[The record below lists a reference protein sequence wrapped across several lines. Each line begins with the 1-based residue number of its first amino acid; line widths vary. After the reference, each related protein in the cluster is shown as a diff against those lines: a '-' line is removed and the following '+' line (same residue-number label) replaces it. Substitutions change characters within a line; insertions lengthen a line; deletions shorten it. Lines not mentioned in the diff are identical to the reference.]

1 MSNAE
6 SLGLEWK
13 NKLIEDLG
21 LEKYNKLFSKSI
33 EDVIISPFYTENNQP
48 ISLLIPDQWNIL
60 GEVKE
65 VKFIEACNEI
75 NEFLK
80 NDINHITLYHSP
92 KLDTKK
98 IIQKFNNSDVIF
110 FIKTDFVNDLDKLKN
125 NTHFIIFEQR
135 LENDKI
141 LELQDIDNRNFKI
154 NINSAS
160 VRNRGANI
168 IQEIAFMLSLANE
181 YLNIYGCNI
190 AKHIS
195 FELTQGSNYFFEIS
209 KIQVLRILWSI
220 ITNEHGQQIDNTIIT
235 SIPSLRNKTIKNY
248 NNNIIRSTSECIS
261 GILGGCNFIK
271 SIPYDSL
278 FNEKNE
284 FSQRIMNNQ
293 LLILKN
299 ETHLEKVSNAIEGC
313 YYIND
318 LIRNISEKSLSLFK
332 KIEKNGGYFESHKNG
347 FIKEQI
353 EQNNR
358 LENSFYDSNKNI
370 LVGFNKYIDDSK
382 IISEEHLLE
391 LKKKS
396 EILNMDIERIAK
408 TELE

>member
-1 MSNAE
+1 MSNTE
-6 SLGLEWK
+6 LLGLEWK
-13 NKLIEDLG
+13 NKLIDDLG
-21 LEKYNKLFSKSI
+21 LEKYNRLFSKSI
-33 EDVIISPFYTENNQP
+33 EDVVISPFYTENNQP
-48 ISLLIPDQWNIL
+48 INLLIPDQWNIL

-160 VRNRGANI
+160 VRNKGANI

-220 ITNEHGQQIDNTIIT
+220 ITNEHGEQIDDTTIT

-299 ETHLEKVSNAIEGC
+299 ETHLDKVSNAIEGC

-353 EQNNR
+353 EQSNR
-358 LENSFYDSNKNI
+358 LENSFYDLNKNI

>member
-1 MSNAE
+1 MSNTE
-6 SLGLEWK
+6 LLGLEWK
-13 NKLIEDLG
+13 NKLIDDLG
-21 LEKYNKLFSKSI
+21 LEKYNRLFSKSI
-33 EDVIISPFYTENNQP
+33 EDVVISPFYTENNQP
-48 ISLLIPDQWNIL
+48 INLLIPDQWNIL

-110 FIKTDFVNDLDKLKN
+110 FIKTDFVNDLNKFKN
-125 NTHFIIFEQR
+125 NSHFIIFEQR

-160 VRNRGANI
+160 VRNKGANI

-220 ITNEHGQQIDNTIIT
+220 ITNEHGEQIDDTTIT

-299 ETHLEKVSNAIEGC
+299 ETHLDKVSNAIEGS

-396 EILNMDIERIAK
+396 KILNMDIERIAK

>member
-1 MSNAE
+1 MSNTE
-6 SLGLEWK
+6 LLGLEWK
-13 NKLIEDLG
+13 NKLIDDLG
-21 LEKYNKLFSKSI
+21 LEKYNRLFSKSI
-33 EDVIISPFYTENNQP
+33 EDVVISPFYTENNQP
-48 ISLLIPDQWNIL
+48 INLLIPDQWNIL

-92 KLDTKK
+92 KLNTKK

-160 VRNRGANI
+160 VRNKGANI

-220 ITNEHGQQIDNTIIT
+220 ITNEHGEQIDDTTIT

-299 ETHLEKVSNAIEGC
+299 ETHLDKVSNAIEGC

>member
-1 MSNAE
+1 MSNTE
-6 SLGLEWK
+6 LLGLEWK
-13 NKLIEDLG
+13 NKLIDDLG
-21 LEKYNKLFSKSI
+21 LEKYNRLFSKSI
-33 EDVIISPFYTENNQP
+33 EDVVISPFYTENNQP
-48 ISLLIPDQWNIL
+48 INLLIPDQWNIL

-80 NDINHITLYHSP
+80 NDINHITLFHSP

-160 VRNRGANI
+160 VRNKGANI

-220 ITNEHGQQIDNTIIT
+220 ITNEHGEQIDDTTIT

-299 ETHLEKVSNAIEGC
+299 ETHLDKVSNAIEGC

>member
-1 MSNAE
+1 MSNTE
-6 SLGLEWK
+6 LLGLEWK
-13 NKLIEDLG
+13 NKLIDDLG
-21 LEKYNKLFSKSI
+21 LEKYNRLFSKSI
-33 EDVIISPFYTENNQP
+33 EDVVISPFYTENNQP
-48 ISLLIPDQWNIL
+48 INLLIPDQWNIL

-98 IIQKFNNSDVIF
+98 IVQKFNNSDVIF

-160 VRNRGANI
+160 VRNKGANI

-220 ITNEHGQQIDNTIIT
+220 ITNEHGEQIDDTTIT

-299 ETHLEKVSNAIEGC
+299 ETHLDKVSNAIEGC

-318 LIRNISEKSLSLFK
+318 LIRNISEKSLFLFK

-396 EILNMDIERIAK
+396 KILNMDIERIAK

>member
-1 MSNAE
+1 MSNTE
-6 SLGLEWK
+6 LLGLEWK
-13 NKLIEDLG
+13 NKLIDDLG
-21 LEKYNKLFSKSI
+21 LEKYNRLFSKSI
-33 EDVIISPFYTENNQP
+33 EDVVISPFYTENNQP
-48 ISLLIPDQWNIL
+48 INLLIPDQWNIL

-98 IIQKFNNSDVIF
+98 IVQKFNNSDVIF
-110 FIKTDFVNDLDKLKN
+110 FIKTDFVNDLDKFKN
-125 NTHFIIFEQR
+125 KTHFIIFEQR

-141 LELQDIDNRNFKI
+141 LELQDIDNKNFKI

-160 VRNRGANI
+160 VRNKGANI
-168 IQEIAFMLSLANE
+168 IQEITYMLSLANE

-220 ITNEHGQQIDNTIIT
+220 ITNEHGEQIDDTIIT

-299 ETHLEKVSNAIEGC
+299 ETHLDKVSNAIEGC

-353 EQNNR
+353 EQSNR

>member
-1 MSNAE
+1 MSNTE
-6 SLGLEWK
+6 LLGLEWK
-13 NKLIEDLG
+13 NKLIDDLG
-21 LEKYNKLFSKSI
+21 LEKYNRLFSKSI
-33 EDVIISPFYTENNQP
+33 EDVVISPFYTENNQP
-48 ISLLIPDQWNIL
+48 INLLIPDQWNIL

-160 VRNRGANI
+160 VRNKGANI

-220 ITNEHGQQIDNTIIT
+220 ITNEHGEQIDDTTIT

-299 ETHLEKVSNAIEGC
+299 ETHLDKVSNAIEGS

>member
-1 MSNAE
+1 MSNTE
-6 SLGLEWK
+6 LLGLEWK
-13 NKLIEDLG
+13 NKLIDDLG
-21 LEKYNKLFSKSI
+21 LEKYNRLFSKSI
-33 EDVIISPFYTENNQP
+33 EDVVISPFYTENNQP
-48 ISLLIPDQWNIL
+48 INLLIPDQWNIL

-110 FIKTDFVNDLDKLKN
+110 FIKTDFVNDLNKLKN

-160 VRNRGANI
+160 VRNKGANI

-220 ITNEHGQQIDNTIIT
+220 ITNEHGEQIDDTIIT

-299 ETHLEKVSNAIEGC
+299 ETHLDKVSNAIEGC

-353 EQNNR
+353 EQSNR
-358 LENSFYDSNKNI
+358 LENSFYDLNKNI

-396 EILNMDIERIAK
+396 KILNMDIERIAK

>member
-1 MSNAE
+1 MSNTE
-6 SLGLEWK
+6 LLGLEWK
-13 NKLIEDLG
+13 NKLIDDLG
-21 LEKYNKLFSKSI
+21 LEKYNRLFSKSI
-33 EDVIISPFYTENNQP
+33 EDVVISPFYTENNQP
-48 ISLLIPDQWNIL
+48 INLLIPDQWNIL

-160 VRNRGANI
+160 VRNKGANI

-181 YLNIYGCNI
+181 YLNIYGSNI

-220 ITNEHGQQIDNTIIT
+220 ITNEHGEQIDDTTIT

-299 ETHLEKVSNAIEGC
+299 ETHLDKVSNAIEGC

-370 LVGFNKYIDDSK
+370 LVGFNKYIEDSK

-396 EILNMDIERIAK
+396 EILNMDIERIAE
-408 TELE
+408 TEFE

>member
-1 MSNAE
+1 MSNTE
-6 SLGLEWK
+6 LLGLEWK
-13 NKLIEDLG
+13 NKLIDDLG
-21 LEKYNKLFSKSI
+21 LEKYNRLFSKSI
-33 EDVIISPFYTENNQP
+33 EDVVISPFYTENNQP
-48 ISLLIPDQWNIL
+48 INLLIPDQWNIL

-80 NDINHITLYHSP
+80 NDINHITLFHSP

-110 FIKTDFVNDLDKLKN
+110 FIKTDFVNDLNKFKN
-125 NTHFIIFEQR
+125 NSHFIIFEQR

-141 LELQDIDNRNFKI
+141 LEPQDIDNKNFKI

-160 VRNRGANI
+160 VRNKGANI

-220 ITNEHGQQIDNTIIT
+220 ITNEHGEQIDNTTIT

-271 SIPYDSL
+271 SIPYDGL

-299 ETHLEKVSNAIEGC
+299 ETHLDKVSNAIDGC

-318 LIRNISEKSLSLFK
+318 LIQNISEKSLSLFK

>member
-1 MSNAE
+1 MSNTE
-6 SLGLEWK
+6 LLGLEWK
-13 NKLIEDLG
+13 NKLIDDLG
-21 LEKYNKLFSKSI
+21 LEKYNRLFSKSI
-33 EDVIISPFYTENNQP
+33 EDVVISPFYTENNQP
-48 ISLLIPDQWNIL
+48 INLLIPDQWNIL

-160 VRNRGANI
+160 VRNKGANI

-181 YLNIYGCNI
+181 YLNIYGSNI

-220 ITNEHGQQIDNTIIT
+220 ITNEHGEQIDDTTIT

-299 ETHLEKVSNAIEGC
+299 ETHLDKVSNAIEGC

-370 LVGFNKYIDDSK
+370 LVGFNKYIEDSK

>member
-1 MSNAE
+1 MSNTE
-6 SLGLEWK
+6 LLGLEWK
-13 NKLIEDLG
+13 NKLIDDLG
-21 LEKYNKLFSKSI
+21 LEKYNRLFSKSI
-33 EDVIISPFYTENNQP
+33 EDVVISPFYTENNQP
-48 ISLLIPDQWNIL
+48 INLLIPDQWNIL

-160 VRNRGANI
+160 VRNKGANI

-220 ITNEHGQQIDNTIIT
+220 ITNEHGEQIDDTTIT

-299 ETHLEKVSNAIEGC
+299 ETHLDKVSNAIEGC

-353 EQNNR
+353 EQSNR
-358 LENSFYDSNKNI
+358 LENSFYDLNKNI

-396 EILNMDIERIAK
+396 KILNMDIERIAK

>member
-1 MSNAE
+1 MSNTE
-6 SLGLEWK
+6 LLGLEWK
-13 NKLIEDLG
+13 NKLIDDLG
-21 LEKYNKLFSKSI
+21 LEKYNRLFSKSI
-33 EDVIISPFYTENNQP
+33 EDVVISPFYTENNQP
-48 ISLLIPDQWNIL
+48 INLLIPDQWNIL

-160 VRNRGANI
+160 VRNKGANI

-220 ITNEHGQQIDNTIIT
+220 ITNEHGEQIDDTTIT

-299 ETHLEKVSNAIEGC
+299 ETHLDKVSNAIEGC

>member
-1 MSNAE
+1 MSNTE
-6 SLGLEWK
+6 LLGLEWK
-13 NKLIEDLG
+13 NKLIDDLG
-21 LEKYNKLFSKSI
+21 LEKYNRLFSKSI
-33 EDVIISPFYTENNQP
+33 EDVVISPFYTENNQP
-48 ISLLIPDQWNIL
+48 INLLIPDQWNIL

-160 VRNRGANI
+160 VRNKGANI

-220 ITNEHGQQIDNTIIT
+220 ITNEHGEQIDDTTIT

-299 ETHLEKVSNAIEGC
+299 ETHLDKVSNAIEGC

-370 LVGFNKYIDDSK
+370 LVGFNKYIDDSNIMSK
-382 IISEEHLLE
+382 EHLFE

-396 EILNMDIERIAK
+396 KVLNTDIVRIAK

>member
-1 MSNAE
+1 MSNTE
-6 SLGLEWK
+6 LLGLEWK
-13 NKLIEDLG
+13 NKLIDDLG
-21 LEKYNKLFSKSI
+21 LEKYNRLFSKSI
-33 EDVIISPFYTENNQP
+33 EDVVISPFYTENNQP
-48 ISLLIPDQWNIL
+48 INLLIPDQWNIL

-80 NDINHITLYHSP
+80 NDINHITLYKSP

-110 FIKTDFVNDLDKLKN
+110 FIRTDFVNDLDKLKN

-160 VRNRGANI
+160 VRNKGANI

-220 ITNEHGQQIDNTIIT
+220 ITNEHGEQIDDTTIT

-299 ETHLEKVSNAIEGC
+299 ETHLDKVSNAIEGC

>member
-1 MSNAE
+1 MSNTE
-6 SLGLEWK
+6 LLGLEWK
-13 NKLIEDLG
+13 NKLIDDLG
-21 LEKYNKLFSKSI
+21 LEKYNRLFSKSI
-33 EDVIISPFYTENNQP
+33 EDVVISPFYTENNQP
-48 ISLLIPDQWNIL
+48 INLLIPDQWNIL

-65 VKFIEACNEI
+65 GKFIEACNEI

-160 VRNRGANI
+160 VRNKGANI

-181 YLNIYGCNI
+181 YLNIYGSNI

-220 ITNEHGQQIDNTIIT
+220 ITNEHGEQIDDTTIT

-299 ETHLEKVSNAIEGC
+299 ETHLDKVSNAIEGC

-370 LVGFNKYIDDSK
+370 LVGFNKYIEDSK

>member
-1 MSNAE
+1 MKTWQHYIDSIF
-6 SLGLEWK
+6 LRV
-13 NKLIEDLG
+13 
-21 LEKYNKLFSKSI
+21 FS
-33 EDVIISPFYTENNQP
+33 ENNQP
-48 ISLLIPDQWNIL
+48 INLLIPDQWNIL
-60 GEVKE
+60 GEVNE
-65 VKFIEACNEI
+65 GKFIEACNEI

-160 VRNRGANI
+160 VRNKGANI

-220 ITNEHGQQIDNTIIT
+220 ITNEHGEQIDDTTIT

-299 ETHLEKVSNAIEGC
+299 ETHLDKVSNAIEGC

-370 LVGFNKYIDDSK
+370 LVGFNKYIEDSK

-396 EILNMDIERIAK
+396 EILNMDIERIAE
-408 TELE
+408 TEFE

>member
-1 MSNAE
+1 MSNTE
-6 SLGLEWK
+6 LLGLEWK
-13 NKLIEDLG
+13 NKLIDDLG
-21 LEKYNKLFSKSI
+21 LEKYNRLFSKSI
-33 EDVIISPFYTENNQP
+33 EDVVISPFYTENNQP
-48 ISLLIPDQWNIL
+48 INLLIPDQWNIL

-110 FIKTDFVNDLDKLKN
+110 FIKTDFVNDLDKFKN

-160 VRNRGANI
+160 VRNKGANI

-220 ITNEHGQQIDNTIIT
+220 ITNEHGEQIDDTTIT

-299 ETHLEKVSNAIEGC
+299 ETHLDKVSNAIEGC

>member
-1 MSNAE
+1 MSNTE
-6 SLGLEWK
+6 LLGLEWK
-13 NKLIEDLG
+13 NKLIDDLG
-21 LEKYNKLFSKSI
+21 LEKYNRLFSKSI
-33 EDVIISPFYTENNQP
+33 EDVVISPFYTENNQP
-48 ISLLIPDQWNIL
+48 INLLIPDQWNIL

-80 NDINHITLYHSP
+80 NDINHITLYHSQ

-125 NTHFIIFEQR
+125 NTHFIIFEQS

-160 VRNRGANI
+160 VRNKGANI

-220 ITNEHGQQIDNTIIT
+220 ITNEHGEQIDDTTIT

-299 ETHLEKVSNAIEGC
+299 ETHLDKVSNAIEGC

-353 EQNNR
+353 EQSNR
-358 LENSFYDSNKNI
+358 IENSFYDLNKNI

>member
-1 MSNAE
+1 MSNKE
-6 SLGLEWK
+6 LLGLEWK
-13 NKLIEDLG
+13 NKLIDDLG
-21 LEKYNKLFSKSI
+21 LEKYNRLFSKSI
-33 EDVIISPFYTENNQP
+33 EDVVISPFYTENNQP
-48 ISLLIPDQWNIL
+48 INLLIPDQWNIL
-60 GEVKE
+60 GEIKE

-80 NDINHITLYHSP
+80 NDINHITLFHSP

-160 VRNRGANI
+160 VRNKGANI

-220 ITNEHGQQIDNTIIT
+220 ITNEHGEQIDDTTIT

-299 ETHLEKVSNAIEGC
+299 ETHLDKVSNAIEGC

>member
-1 MSNAE
+1 MSNTE
-6 SLGLEWK
+6 LLGLEWK
-13 NKLIEDLG
+13 NKLIDDLG
-21 LEKYNKLFSKSI
+21 LEKYNRLFSKSI
-33 EDVIISPFYTENNQP
+33 EDVVISPFYTENNQP
-48 ISLLIPDQWNIL
+48 INLLIPDQWNIL

-160 VRNRGANI
+160 VRNKGANI

-220 ITNEHGQQIDNTIIT
+220 ITNEHGEQIDDTIIT

-299 ETHLEKVSNAIEGC
+299 ETHLDKVSNAIEGC

-370 LVGFNKYIDDSK
+370 LVGFNKYIEDSK

>member
-1 MSNAE
+1 MSKTE
-6 SLGLEWK
+6 LLGLEWK
-13 NKLIEDLG
+13 NKLIDDLG
-21 LEKYNKLFSKSI
+21 LEKYDKLFSKSI

-48 ISLLIPDQWNIL
+48 INLLIPEQWNIL

-75 NEFLK
+75 NKYLK
-80 NDINHITLYHSP
+80 NDINHIILNNNP
-92 KLDTKK
+92 KLDTQK
-98 IIQKFNNSDVIF
+98 IIEKFDNSDVSF
-110 FIKTDFVNDLDKLKN
+110 FIKTDCVNDLNKFKN
-125 NTHFIIFEQR
+125 IPHLIIFEQR

-141 LELQDIDNRNFKI
+141 LEFQDIDNKNFKI

-160 VRNRGANI
+160 VRNKGANI
-168 IQEIAFMLSLANE
+168 IQEIAFLLSFANE

-220 ITNEHGQQIDNTIIT
+220 ITNEHGEQIDDTIIT

-299 ETHLEKVSNAIEGC
+299 ETHLDKVSNAIEGC

-353 EQNNR
+353 EQSNR
-358 LENSFYDSNKNI
+358 LENSFYDLNKNI

-396 EILNMDIERIAK
+396 KILNMDIERIAK
-408 TELE
+408 TELK

>member
-1 MSNAE
+1 MSNTE
-6 SLGLEWK
+6 LLGLEWK
-13 NKLIEDLG
+13 NKLIDDLG
-21 LEKYNKLFSKSI
+21 LEKYNRLFSKSI
-33 EDVIISPFYTENNQP
+33 EDVVISPFYTENNQP
-48 ISLLIPDQWNIL
+48 INLLIPDQWNIL

-141 LELQDIDNRNFKI
+141 LELQDIDNKNFKI

-160 VRNRGANI
+160 VRNKGANI

-220 ITNEHGQQIDNTIIT
+220 ITNEHGEQIDDTTIT

-299 ETHLEKVSNAIEGC
+299 ETHLDKVSNAIEGS

>member
-1 MSNAE
+1 MSNTE
-6 SLGLEWK
+6 LLGLEWK
-13 NKLIEDLG
+13 NKLIDDLG
-21 LEKYNKLFSKSI
+21 LEKYNRLFSKSI
-33 EDVIISPFYTENNQP
+33 EDVVISPFYIENNQP
-48 ISLLIPDQWNIL
+48 INLLIPDQWNIL

-92 KLDTKK
+92 KLNTKK

-160 VRNRGANI
+160 VRNKGANI

-220 ITNEHGQQIDNTIIT
+220 ITNEHGEQIDDTIIT

-299 ETHLEKVSNAIEGC
+299 ETHLDKVSNAIEGC

-332 KIEKNGGYFESHKNG
+332 KIENNGGYLESHKNG

>member
-1 MSNAE
+1 MSNTE
-6 SLGLEWK
+6 LLGLEWK
-13 NKLIEDLG
+13 NKLIDDLG
-21 LEKYNKLFSKSI
+21 LEKYNRLFSKSI
-33 EDVIISPFYTENNQP
+33 EDVVISPFYIENNQP
-48 ISLLIPDQWNIL
+48 INLLIPDQWNIL
-60 GEVKE
+60 GEIKE

-92 KLDTKK
+92 KLNTKK

-160 VRNRGANI
+160 VRNKGANI

-220 ITNEHGQQIDNTIIT
+220 ITNEHGEQIDDTIIT

-299 ETHLEKVSNAIEGC
+299 ETHLDKVSNAIEGC

-382 IISEEHLLE
+382 IISEELLLE

>member
-1 MSNAE
+1 MSNTE
-6 SLGLEWK
+6 LLGLEWK
-13 NKLIEDLG
+13 NKLIDDLG
-21 LEKYNKLFSKSI
+21 LEKYNRLFSKSI
-33 EDVIISPFYTENNQP
+33 EDVVISPFYIENNQP
-48 ISLLIPDQWNIL
+48 INLLIPDQWNIL

-98 IIQKFNNSDVIF
+98 IVQKFNNSDVIF
-110 FIKTDFVNDLDKLKN
+110 FIKTDFVNDLDKFKN
-125 NTHFIIFEQR
+125 KTHFIIFEQR

-160 VRNRGANI
+160 VRNKGANI

-220 ITNEHGQQIDNTIIT
+220 ITNEHGEQIDDTTIT

-299 ETHLEKVSNAIEGC
+299 ETHLDKVSNAIEGC

-353 EQNNR
+353 EQSNR
-358 LENSFYDSNKNI
+358 LENSFYDLNKNI

>member
-1 MSNAE
+1 MSNTE
-6 SLGLEWK
+6 LLGLEWK
-13 NKLIEDLG
+13 NKLIDDLG
-21 LEKYNKLFSKSI
+21 LEKYNRLFSKSI
-33 EDVIISPFYTENNQP
+33 EDVVISPFYTENNQP
-48 ISLLIPDQWNIL
+48 INLLIPDQWNIL

-80 NDINHITLYHSP
+80 NDINHIILNKNP

-98 IIQKFNNSDVIF
+98 IIEKFNNSDVSF
-110 FIKTDFVNDLDKLKN
+110 FIKTDCVNDLNKFKD
-125 NTHFIIFEQR
+125 NTNLIILEQS

-141 LELQDIDNRNFKI
+141 LEFQSIDNKNFKI

-160 VRNRGANI
+160 VRNKGANI
-168 IQEIAFMLSLANE
+168 IQEIAFLLSLANE

-190 AKHIS
+190 AEHIS

-220 ITNEHGQQIDNTIIT
+220 ITNEHGEQIDDTTIT

-299 ETHLEKVSNAIEGC
+299 ETHLDKVSNAIEGC

-358 LENSFYDSNKNI
+358 LENSFYDLNKNI
-370 LVGFNKYIDDSK
+370 LVGFNKYVDDSK
-382 IISEEHLLE
+382 IFSEEHLLE

-396 EILNMDIERIAK
+396 KILNMDIERIAK

>member
-1 MSNAE
+1 MSNTE
-6 SLGLEWK
+6 LLGLEWK
-13 NKLIEDLG
+13 NKLIDDLG
-21 LEKYNKLFSKSI
+21 LEKYNRLFSKSI
-33 EDVIISPFYTENNQP
+33 EDVVISPFYTENNQP
-48 ISLLIPDQWNIL
+48 INLLIPDQWNIL

-65 VKFIEACNEI
+65 GKFIEACNEI

-92 KLDTKK
+92 KLDTKN
-98 IIQKFNNSDVIF
+98 IIQKFNSSDVIF
-110 FIKTDFVNDLDKLKN
+110 FIKTDFVNDLDKFKN

-141 LELQDIDNRNFKI
+141 LELQDIDNKNFKI

-160 VRNRGANI
+160 VRNKGANI
-168 IQEIAFMLSLANE
+168 IQEITFMLSLANE

-220 ITNEHGQQIDNTIIT
+220 ITNEHGEQIDDTIIT
-235 SIPSLRNKTIKNY
+235 SIPSLRNKTVKNY

-299 ETHLEKVSNAIEGC
+299 ETHLDKVSNAIEGC

-318 LIRNISEKSLSLFK
+318 LIHNISEKSLSLFK

-391 LKKKS
+391 LKKKIK
-396 EILNMDIERIAK
+396 ILNMDIERIAK

>member
-1 MSNAE
+1 MSNTE
-6 SLGLEWK
+6 LLGLEWK
-13 NKLIEDLG
+13 NKLINDLG
-21 LEKYNKLFSKSI
+21 LEKYNRLFSKSI
-33 EDVIISPFYTENNQP
+33 EDVVISPFYTENNQP
-48 ISLLIPDQWNIL
+48 INLLIPDQWNIL

-160 VRNRGANI
+160 VRNKGANI

-220 ITNEHGQQIDNTIIT
+220 ITNEHGEQIDDSIIT

-299 ETHLEKVSNAIEGC
+299 ETHLDKVSNAIEGS

>member
-1 MSNAE
+1 MSNTE
-6 SLGLEWK
+6 LLGLEWK
-13 NKLIEDLG
+13 NKLIDDLG
-21 LEKYNKLFSKSI
+21 LEKYNRLFSKSI
-33 EDVIISPFYTENNQP
+33 EDVVISPFYTENNQP
-48 ISLLIPDQWNIL
+48 INLLIPDQWNIL

-141 LELQDIDNRNFKI
+141 LELQDIDNKNFKI

-160 VRNRGANI
+160 VRNKGANI

-220 ITNEHGQQIDNTIIT
+220 ITNEHGEQIDDSIIT

-299 ETHLEKVSNAIEGC
+299 ETHLDKVSNAIEGS

>member
-1 MSNAE
+1 MSNTE
-6 SLGLEWK
+6 LLGLEWK
-13 NKLIEDLG
+13 NKLIDDLG
-21 LEKYNKLFSKSI
+21 LEKYNRLFSKSI
-33 EDVIISPFYTENNQP
+33 EDVVISPFYTENNQP
-48 ISLLIPDQWNIL
+48 INLLIPDQWNIL

-141 LELQDIDNRNFKI
+141 LKLQDIDNRNFKI

-160 VRNRGANI
+160 VRNKGANI

-220 ITNEHGQQIDNTIIT
+220 ITNEHGEQIDDSIIT

-299 ETHLEKVSNAIEGC
+299 ETHLDKVSNAIEGC

>member
-1 MSNAE
+1 MSNTE
-6 SLGLEWK
+6 LLGLEWK
-13 NKLIEDLG
+13 NKLIDDLG
-21 LEKYNKLFSKSI
+21 LEKYNRLFSKSI
-33 EDVIISPFYTENNQP
+33 EDVVISPFYTENNQP
-48 ISLLIPDQWNIL
+48 INLLIPDQWNIL

-141 LELQDIDNRNFKI
+141 LELQDIDNKNFKI

-160 VRNRGANI
+160 VRNKGANI

-220 ITNEHGQQIDNTIIT
+220 ITNEHGEQIDDTTIT

-299 ETHLEKVSNAIEGC
+299 ETHLDKVSNAIEGC

-396 EILNMDIERIAK
+396 KILNMDIERIAK
-408 TELE
+408 TELK

>member
-1 MSNAE
+1 MSNTE
-6 SLGLEWK
+6 LLGLEWK
-13 NKLIEDLG
+13 NKLIDDLG
-21 LEKYNKLFSKSI
+21 LEKYNRLFSKSI
-33 EDVIISPFYTENNQP
+33 EDVVISPFYTENNQP
-48 ISLLIPDQWNIL
+48 INLLIPDQWNIL
-60 GEVKE
+60 GEIKE

-160 VRNRGANI
+160 VRNKGANI

-220 ITNEHGQQIDNTIIT
+220 ITNEHGEQIDDTTIT

-299 ETHLEKVSNAIEGC
+299 ETHLDKVSNAIEGC

>member
-1 MSNAE
+1 MLNAE

-13 NKLIEDLG
+13 NKLIDDLG
-21 LEKYNKLFSKSI
+21 LEKYNRLFSKSI
-33 EDVIISPFYTENNQP
+33 EDVVISPFYIENNQP
-48 ISLLIPDQWNIL
+48 INLLIPDQWNIL

-141 LELQDIDNRNFKI
+141 LELQDIDNKNFKI

-160 VRNRGANI
+160 VRNKGANI
-168 IQEIAFMLSLANE
+168 IQEITYMLSLANE

-220 ITNEHGQQIDNTIIT
+220 ITNEHGEQIDDTIIT

-299 ETHLEKVSNAIEGC
+299 ETHLDKVSNAIEGC

-353 EQNNR
+353 EQSNR
-358 LENSFYDSNKNI
+358 LENSFYDLNKNI

>member
-1 MSNAE
+1 MSNTE
-6 SLGLEWK
+6 LLGLEWK
-13 NKLIEDLG
+13 NKLIDDLG
-21 LEKYNKLFSKSI
+21 LEKYNRLFSKSI
-33 EDVIISPFYTENNQP
+33 EDVVISPFYTENNQP
-48 ISLLIPDQWNIL
+48 INLLIPDQWNIL

-98 IIQKFNNSDVIF
+98 IIQKFNNSDVIL
-110 FIKTDFVNDLDKLKN
+110 FIRTDFVNDLDKFKN

-141 LELQDIDNRNFKI
+141 LELQDIDNKNFKI

-160 VRNRGANI
+160 VRNKGANI

-220 ITNEHGQQIDNTIIT
+220 ITNEHGEQIDDTTIT

-299 ETHLEKVSNAIEGC
+299 ETHLDKVSNAIEGC

-353 EQNNR
+353 EKSNR
-358 LENSFYDSNKNI
+358 FENSFYDLNKNI

-396 EILNMDIERIAK
+396 KILNMDIERIAK

>member
-1 MSNAE
+1 MSNTE
-6 SLGLEWK
+6 LLGLEWK
-13 NKLIEDLG
+13 NKLIDDLG
-21 LEKYNKLFSKSI
+21 LEKYNRLFSKSI
-33 EDVIISPFYTENNQP
+33 EDVVISPFYTENNQP
-48 ISLLIPDQWNIL
+48 INLLIPDQWNIL

-110 FIKTDFVNDLDKLKN
+110 FIKTDFVNDLDKFKN

-141 LELQDIDNRNFKI
+141 LELQDIDNKNFKI

-160 VRNRGANI
+160 VRNKGANI
-168 IQEIAFMLSLANE
+168 IQEITFMLSLANE

-220 ITNEHGQQIDNTIIT
+220 ITNEHGEQIDDTTIT

-299 ETHLEKVSNAIEGC
+299 ETHLDKVSNAIEGC

-318 LIRNISEKSLSLFK
+318 LIHNISEKSLSLFK
-332 KIEKNGGYFESHKNG
+332 KIEKNDGYFESHKNG

-353 EQNNR
+353 EQSNR
-358 LENSFYDSNKNI
+358 LENSFYDLNKNI

-391 LKKKS
+391 LKKKIK
-396 EILNMDIERIAK
+396 ILNMDIERIAK

>member
-1 MSNAE
+1 MLNTE
-6 SLGLEWK
+6 LLGLEWK
-13 NKLIEDLG
+13 NKLIDDLG
-21 LEKYNKLFSKSI
+21 LDKYNKLFSKSV
-33 EDVIISPFYTENNQP
+33 EDIVISPFYTQNNQP
-48 ISLLIPDQWNIL
+48 INLLMPEQWNIV
-60 GEVKE
+60 GEVNE
-65 VKFIEACNEI
+65 VKFIDIRNEI
-75 NEFLK
+75 DKFLK
-80 NDINHITLYHSP
+80 NDINHIILNKNP

-98 IIQKFNNSDVIF
+98 IIEKFNNSDVSF
-110 FIKTDFVNDLDKLKN
+110 FIKTDCVNDLNKLKD
-125 NTHFIIFEQR
+125 NTHLIIFEQS
-135 LENDKI
+135 LENDEI
-141 LELQDIDNRNFKI
+141 LEFQNIDNKNFKI

-160 VRNRGANI
+160 VRNKGANI
-168 IQEIAFMLSLANE
+168 IQEIAFLLSLANE

-190 AKHIS
+190 AEHIS

-220 ITNEHGQQIDNTIIT
+220 ISNEHGQQIDDCIIT
-235 SIPSLRNKTIKNY
+235 TIPSVRNKTIKNY

-299 ETHLEKVSNAIEGC
+299 ETHLDKVSNAIEGC

-318 LIRNISEKSLSLFK
+318 LIRIVSEKSLSLFK

-353 EQNNR
+353 EKSNR
-358 LENSFYDSNKNI
+358 LENSFYDLKKNI

-382 IISEEHLLE
+382 IISKEHILE
-391 LKKKS
+391 LKNKS
-396 EILNMDIERIAK
+396 KVLNTDIERIAK